1 MNDPLT
7 DGTAALGIGI
17 IGAGDVAVRDY
28 LPEIRR
34 LAPRAHVVAIASRD
48 GRRAREVAERY
59 AIPGAYA
66 GHEALLADPA
76 IDVVMNLTQLRDH
89 VTVTEAAL
97 EAGKHVYTEKPAAR
111 TRVEIER
118 LAALAADRQVVVAA
132 APSVMAFPQVERMCR
147 LVEEGSLG
155 PIWTAT
161 GQFLGGVPPWAG
173 YDSDPTGFFAAD
185 TGPLVDVG
193 IYPLHALT
201 GALGPVRRVSAMSH
215 RSRHHFVQIDG
226 RAAGVRVPVE
236 VDDVWHVTLEFERG
250 AVATVRSDFAA
261 HGATRAADVELNG
274 ERGTIAAQ
282 LIDMTAPLVASDDHE
297 PDGWRRE
304 FFADARTAGPDHV
317 LGVGHLLD
325 HLIDG
330 SPLRLTLG
338 HAAHVIE
345 VIEAAARSSTEG
357 RAVDI
362 ESRLPEEHP

>member
-1 MNDPLT
+1 MI
-7 DGTAALGIGI
+7 DGPAALGIGV

-34 LAPRAHVVAIASRD
+34 LAPRARVVAISSRD
-48 GRRAREVAERY
+48 GRRAQETAARY
-59 AIPGAYA
+59 AIPEAYA

-76 IDVVMNLTQLRDH
+76 VDVVMNLTQLRDH
-89 VTVTEAAL
+89 MAVTAAAI

-111 TRVEIER
+111 TRLEIER
-118 LAALAADRQVVVAA
+118 LAAMAADRQVVVAA
-132 APSVMAFPQVERMCR
+132 APSVMAFPQVERMCQ
-147 LVEEGSLG
+147 LVEAGALG

-161 GQFLGGVPPWAG
+161 GQFMGGVPPWAG

-236 VDDVWHVTLEFERG
+236 VDDVWHVTLEFEFG

-261 HGATRAADVELNG
+261 RGSTRAADIELNG
-274 ERGTIAAQ
+274 ERGTVAVQ
-282 LIDMTAPLVASDDHE
+282 LIDMTAPLVASDDDA
-297 PDGWRRE
+297 PDGWRHE
-304 FFADARTAGPDHV
+304 FFAGARVDGPDHV
-317 LGVGHLLD
+317 LGVGHLVD

-330 SPLRLTLG
+330 LPLRLTLG

-345 VIEAAARSSTEG
+345 VIEAAARSSNEG
-357 RAVDI
+357 RAIDI
-362 ESRLPEEHP
+362 ESRLLEEHP